1 MRTWLHYVRR
11 CGMTR
16 PTPAPEGM
24 TAASAYRA
32 GNRILEIARSDP
44 ERTALVIDGDSW
56 SYAELVASA
65 RQIADQFTDSPE
77 GDRQPITAVMAQRH
91 VSSYAGILAA
101 RFSGHAYVPL
111 NVNHPCQRNATILR
125 NSGAQRI
132 VCGDLAAQELQEI
145 LSAAALPADA
155 SVIVG
160 CGDSRADYAL
170 DAGADTLL
178 WPVARR
184 QSLSDLAYI
193 LFTSGSTGDPKGVPI
208 RNGELEAYLKA
219 VGPLV
224 DVQPGDRFSQTF
236 DLTFDLSVHDL
247 FVCWEN
253 GATLVVPSEK
263 ELRMPSGYIREQQIT
278 CWFAVPSLAY
288 QIRLQED
295 LTPDAFPSLRLSL
308 FCGEALPT
316 VVATEWALAAPNS
329 RVENWYGPTEA
340 TIACSRYVV
349 SDAAIEDDTVP
360 IGVAFPYMEL
370 LVLDENLS
378 PCPDG
383 VQGELFLS
391 GAQVASGY
399 LNDAQKTQA
408 SFLTL
413 PAGDKLAYRTG
424 DRAVVGA
431 DGNVRFLGRVDNQV
445 KVRGYRIELGEI
457 EAALRSASAGI
468 NSVALAWPG
477 GAEIATSV
485 VAALETDVADIPA
498 IQKEVSAVLPDY
510 MVPSMIFCVAEFPK
524 NASGKVD
531 RRALGEVLVDQAKR
545 DSESDGTKMS
555 REAEILLRAIFAHA
569 PLLSRKNILKAK
581 NLFDAG
587 MDSLAFISVTTE
599 IEHSLGLSLDQDT
612 VIQLSEMSFDD
623 IVKEARGE
631 TRRLRAGQSDDGQ
644 PSLFDRVRK
653 LFGIPRIIKK
663 PRANRALQFIE
674 RFPGYLAEHGAPD
687 VLAVGSSGI
696 FRAFCP
702 TEFEPAAEER
712 GVEVRTLNAGLPAV
726 NSSGMR
732 MICEFI
738 KNQCIAANV
747 RVPLIIYEFDP
758 MHLSTTP
765 PSGDINLGPDYFA
778 GNVIS
783 LRGRRTSPEFQ
794 WLVDTSGAW
803 NAPEEARQK
812 DRKPNWVR
820 QRDRVIAGVYLG
832 EIEFDERAVSDWF
845 DGATALQGV
854 SDNMVCFLHPADS
867 TMTDEIKDTCGSDRL
882 AAFTRDISER
892 LGIAVLSW
900 EAFDLEPGDFLDIN
914 HMNARGGREKLS
926 RQLAAMIYAD
936 DSV

>member
-1 MRTWLHYVRR
+1 
-11 CGMTR
+11 MTS
-16 PTPAPEGM
+16 T
-24 TAASAYRA
+24 SSYRA
-32 GNRILEIARSDP
+32 GYRILDIARSDP
-44 ERTALVIDGDSW
+44 HRAALVIDGESW
-56 SYAELVASA
+56 SYAELVAA
-65 RQIADQFTDSPE
+65 AQQIAGHFPKPAEDEQ
-77 GDRQPITAVMAQRH
+77 QPITAVMAQRH
-91 VSSYAGILAA
+91 ISSYAGILAA

-111 NVNHPCQRNATILR
+111 NVNHPCKRNATILR
-125 NSGAQRI
+125 NSGARRVVRGDTAAPTLPEI
-132 VCGDLAAQELQEI
+132 LAAASLNDDTTAIIECGDTKADYQLD
-145 LSAAALPADA
+145 AAAEFGQWCND
-155 SVIVG
+155 
-160 CGDSRADYAL
+160 RE
-170 DAGADTLL
+170 
-178 WPVARR
+178 
-184 QSLSDLAYI
+184 QSIADLAYI

-208 RNGELEAYLKA
+208 RNSELESYLRA
-219 VGPLV
+219 VGPIV
-224 DVQPGDRFSQTF
+224 DVQEDDRFSQTF

-263 ELRMPSGYIREQQIT
+263 ELRMPSGYIREHDIT
-278 CWFAVPSLAY
+278 CWFSVPSLAY

-295 LTPDAFPSLRLSL
+295 LTPGAFPGLRLSL

-340 TIACSRYVV
+340 TIACSRYTV
-349 SDAAIEDDTVP
+349 AEAPIEDDTVP
-360 IGVAFPYMEL
+360 IGTAFPDMEL
-370 LVLDENLS
+370 LVLDKDLS
-378 PCPDG
+378 PCPEG
-383 VQGELFLS
+383 VAGELFLS

-399 LNDAQKTQA
+399 LNDPKKTQA

-424 DRAVVGA
+424 DRAVRGA

-457 EAALRSASAGI
+457 EAALRAASSGV

-477 GAEIATSV
+477 GAEIATSI
-485 VAALETDVADIPA
+485 VAALETDTANIPDI
-498 IQKEVSAVLPDY
+498 QRQVSAVLPDY
-510 MVPSMIFCVAEFPK
+510 MLPSMVFCVPEFPK

-531 RRALGEVLVDQAKR
+531 RRALGEVLVHKAR
-545 DSESDGTKMS
+545 DDSDSDGSKMS
-555 REAEILLRAIFAHA
+555 EEAEILLHAILTHA
-569 PLLSRKNILKAK
+569 PLLSRKNILGAR

-599 IEHSLGLSLDQDT
+599 IEHRFGMSLDQDT

-631 TRRLRAGQSDDGQ
+631 TQRLTAGHSDAGKL
-644 PSLFDRVRK
+644 SVFDRVRT
-653 LFGIPRIIKK
+653 LLGIPRIIKK

-674 RFPGYLAEHGAPD
+674 RFPGYLADYGAPD

-702 TEFEPAAEER
+702 TEFEKAAAEH
-712 GVEVRTLNAGLPAV
+712 GVEVKTLNAGFPAV
-726 NSSGMR
+726 NASGMH
-732 MICEFI
+732 MMCEFI
-738 KNQCIAANV
+738 KRQCIAANV

-765 PSGDINLGPDYFA
+765 PSGDINLGPDYFS

-794 WLVDTSGAW
+794 WLAETSGAW

-820 QRDRVIAGVYLG
+820 DRDRVIAGAYLG
-832 EIEFDERAVSDWF
+832 EIDFNAGAVADWF
-845 DGATALQGV
+845 DGASALQAV
-854 SDNMVCFLHPADS
+854 SDNMVCFLHPADR
-867 TMTDEIKDTCGSDRL
+867 TMTDEVKDSFGSDRL
-882 AAFTRDISER
+882 TSFMADISER
-892 LGIAVLSW
+892 LGVTMLSW
-900 EAFDLEPGDFLDIN
+900 EAFDLQPADFLDIN

-926 RQLAAMIYAD
+926 RQLAAMIYSTQSSLQRD
-936 DSV
+936 YG

>member
-1 MRTWLHYVRR
+1 MRTWLHCAHH
-11 CGMTR
+11 CGTTR
-16 PTPAPEGM
+16 LTAAPDGM
-24 TAASAYRA
+24 TAMSAYRA

-56 SYAELVASA
+56 SYAELIAAA
-65 RQIADQFTDSPE
+65 RQVADEFP
-77 GDRQPITAVMAQRH
+77 DRADDDHQPITAVMAQRH
-91 VSSYAGILAA
+91 ISSYAGILAA

-132 VCGDLAAQELQEI
+132 VCGDLAARKLQEI
-145 LSAAALPADA
+145 LSAASMPADE
-155 SVIVG
+155 STIVE
-160 CGDSRADYAL
+160 CGDSRAGYSL
-170 DAGADTLL
+170 DAGGDPML
-178 WPVARR
+178 WSVERQ

-208 RNGELEAYLKA
+208 RNSELEAYLKA
-219 VGPLV
+219 AGPLV
-224 DVQPGDRFSQTF
+224 DVRPGDRFSQTF

-263 ELRMPSGYIREQQIT
+263 ELRMPSGYIRDREIT
-278 CWFAVPSLAY
+278 CWFSVPSLAY
-288 QIRLQED
+288 QVRLQED

-316 VVATEWALAAPNS
+316 VVATEWARAAPNS

-349 SDAAIEDDTVP
+349 SDADIEDDTVP
-360 IGVAFPYMEL
+360 IGTAFPHMEL
-370 LVLDENLS
+370 LVLDEHLS

-383 VQGELFLS
+383 VPGELFLS
-391 GAQVASGY
+391 GAQLASGY
-399 LNDAQKTQA
+399 LNDAKKTEA

-445 KVRGYRIELGEI
+445 KVRGYRIELGEV
-457 EAALRSASAGI
+457 EAALRSASAGM

-477 GAEIATSV
+477 GTEIATSV
-485 VAALETDVADIPA
+485 VAALETDAADIPA
-498 IQKEVSAVLPDY
+498 IQEQVSAVLPDY

-531 RRALGEVLVDQAKR
+531 RRALSDALVDKAKH

-569 PLLSRKNILKAK
+569 PLLSRKNILKAR

-599 IEHSLGLSLDQDT
+599 IEHSLGLSLDQET
-612 VIQLSEMSFDD
+612 VIQLSEMSFHD

-631 TRRLRAGQSDDGQ
+631 THRLTAGQSDEGQ
-644 PSLFDRVRK
+644 LSLFDRLRK
-653 LFGIPRIIKK
+653 LLGIPRIIKK

-674 RFPGYLAEHGAPD
+674 RFPGYLAEYGAPD

-702 TEFEPAAEER
+702 TAFEPAAAQC
-712 GVEVRTLNAGLPAV
+712 GVDVKTLNAGFPAV
-726 NSSGMR
+726 NASGMH
-732 MICEFI
+732 MMCEFI
-738 KNQCIAANV
+738 KDQCVAANV

-758 MHLSTTP
+758 MHLGTTP
-765 PSGDINLGPDYFA
+765 PSSDINLGPDYFA

-783 LRGRRTSPEFQ
+783 LRGSRTSPEFQ
-794 WLVDTSGAW
+794 WLVETSGAW

-820 QRDRVIAGVYLG
+820 ERDRVIAGAYLG
-832 EIEFDERAVSDWF
+832 EIEFDERAVKDWY
-845 DGATALQGV
+845 DGASALQAV
-854 SDNMVCFLHPADS
+854 SDNMVCFLHPADR
-867 TMTDEIKDTCGSDRL
+867 TMTDEIKDTCGSARL
-882 AAFTRDISER
+882 VAFTRDISDR
-892 LGIAVLSW
+892 LGISVLSW
-900 EAFDLEPGDFLDIN
+900 ESFDLEPGDFLDIN

-926 RQLAAMIYAD
+926 RQLAEMIYAD
-936 DSV
+936 NLP

>member
-1 MRTWLHYVRR
+1 
-11 CGMTR
+11 
-16 PTPAPEGM
+16 M
-24 TAASAYRA
+24 TAAPDVMTATSAYRA

-44 ERTALVIDGDSW
+44 GRTALIIDDDAW
-56 SYAELVASA
+56 SYGELVAAA
-65 RQIADQFTDSPE
+65 RQIADQFDD
-77 GDRQPITAVMAQRH
+77 GAGDDRQSITAVMAQRH
-91 VSSYAGILAA
+91 ISSYAGILAA

-132 VCGDLAAQELQEI
+132 VCGDLAAQDLQDI
-145 LSAAALPADA
+145 LSAASLPADA
-155 SVIVG
+155 LAIVG
-160 CGDSRADYAL
+160 CGDSRADYSSDVAD
-170 DAGADTLL
+170 DATP
-178 WPVARR
+178 WPVDQQ

-208 RNGELEAYLKA
+208 RNSELEAYLKA
-219 VGPLV
+219 AGPLV

-263 ELRMPSGYIREQQIT
+263 ELRMPSGYIRKHEIT
-278 CWFAVPSLAY
+278 CWFSVPSLAY

-295 LTPDAFPSLRLSL
+295 LAPGAFPGLRLSL

-360 IGVAFPYMEL
+360 IGTAFPYMEL
-370 LVLDENLS
+370 LVLDEHLS

-383 VQGELFLS
+383 VPGELFLS

-399 LNDAQKTQA
+399 LNDAKKTQA

-413 PAGDKLAYRTG
+413 PSGDKLAYRTG

-457 EAALRSASAGI
+457 EAALRSASAGL

-477 GAEIATSV
+477 GTEIATSV
-485 VAALETDVADIPA
+485 VAALETDAADIPA
-498 IQKEVSAVLPDY
+498 IQEQISAVLPDY

-531 RRALGEVLVDQAKR
+531 RKALSDVLVDRAKL

-555 REAEILLRAIFAHA
+555 REAEILLRAISAHA
-569 PLLSRKNILKAK
+569 PLLSRRNILNAK

-612 VIQLSEMSFDD
+612 VILLSEMSFHD

-631 TRRLRAGQSDDGQ
+631 THRLTAGHSDEGQ
-644 PSLFDRVRK
+644 LSLFDRLRK
-653 LFGIPRIIKK
+653 LLGIPRIIKK

-674 RFPGYLAEHGAPD
+674 RFPGYLAEYGAPD

-702 TEFEPAAEER
+702 SEFESAAAEC
-712 GVEVRTLNAGLPAV
+712 GVEVKTLNAGFPAV
-726 NSSGMR
+726 NASGMH
-732 MICEFI
+732 MMCEFI
-738 KNQCIAANV
+738 KDQCVAANV

-765 PSGDINLGPDYFA
+765 PSGDINLGPDYFE

-820 QRDRVIAGVYLG
+820 ERDRVIAGAYLG
-832 EIEFDERAVSDWF
+832 EIEFDERAVKDWY
-845 DGATALQGV
+845 DGASALQAV
-854 SDNMVCFLHPADS
+854 SDNMVCFLHPADR

-882 AAFTRDISER
+882 AAFTRHIRER
-892 LGIAVLSW
+892 LGVAVLSW
-900 EAFDLEPGDFLDIN
+900 EAFDLEPADFLDIN

-936 DSV
+936 DSRQ